1 MMMLQTG
8 CSHWSCQSLISGL
21 VLPQLPEPETGQVI
35 HQIVHDAGKDNVM
48 VSDDVSDLGEAIL
61 ALAAS

>member
-8 CSHWSCQSLISGL
+8 CSHWTCQPLISGL

-35 HQIVHDAGKDNVM
+35 HQIVYDAGNVM
-48 VSDDVSDLGEAIL
+48 MSDDVSDLGEAIL